1 MQLLVFATIGMVLFM
16 VAIAIDL
23 GGTLAVMLFL
33 LVMLIGGL
41 LRAWAP
47 LVAWVRG
54 PSAGVR

>member
-1 MQLLVFATIGMVLFM
+1 MQLLVFATIGMMLFV

-23 GGTLAVMLFL
+23 GGTLAALIFL
-33 LVMLIGGL
+33 TIMLIGGI

-54 PSAGVR
+54 PSAGAS